1 MKVMSE
7 QETIEGWSPPTKEE
21 CEEILR
27 SVRSVAI
34 VGVSTNPGRPSNEVA
49 QYLCENATNY
59 EIYFVNPTTTEVLGQ
74 PCFPSLSDLP
84 VVPDL
89 VDVFRKL
96 EDVPGVAQESVDI
109 GAQVFWTQFDL
120 WSPQAAKLVL
130 DAGMKL
136 VMDRCLKIEYARFF

>member
-1 MKVMSE
+1 MSE
-7 QETIEGWSPPTKEE
+7 QETIERWSPPTNEE

-96 EDVPGVAQESVDI
+96 EDVPGVAKESVDI